1 MKKQRSNRET
11 KNMVQTAL
19 WLPREMHDQLKK
31 KTGERGLGEEI
42 RRRLRVSFEVD
53 EPPDK
58 TTDILISAINQLAVE
73 LEGPWYANSFS
84 FEVFKAAII
93 ELLSQ
98 CQSTEQAGPEAVA
111 KLEATFPN
119 ENPET
124 LGRIFARVAL
134 HHYKNQPR
142 WPSYP
147 VARTDPRTNWES
159 ENPSTARSRALRMKG
174 KVDPAQDSTL

>member
-1 MKKQRSNRET
+1 MKKQRSNPET

-31 KTGERGLGEEI
+31 KAGERGLGEEI

-53 EPPDK
+53 KPPDK
-58 TTDILISAINQLAVE
+58 TKEILVCGINQVGVGV
-73 LEGPWYANSFS
+73 EGPWYANSFS

-98 CQSTEQAGPEAVA
+98 CRSIEQAGPEAVA
-111 KLEATFPN
+111 KLQATFPN

-124 LGRIFARVAL
+124 LGRIFARIAL
-134 HHYKNQPR
+134 HFY
-142 WPSYP
+142 
-147 VARTDPRTNWES
+147 
-159 ENPSTARSRALRMKG
+159 
-174 KVDPAQDSTL
+174 

>member
-31 KTGERGLGEEI
+31 KAGERGLGEEI

-73 LEGPWYANSFS
+73 LGPWYANSFS

-93 ELLSQ
+93 ELL
-98 CQSTEQAGPEAVA
+98 
-111 KLEATFPN
+111 
-119 ENPET
+119 
-124 LGRIFARVAL
+124 
-134 HHYKNQPR
+134 
-142 WPSYP
+142 
-147 VARTDPRTNWES
+147 
-159 ENPSTARSRALRMKG
+159 
-174 KVDPAQDSTL
+174 

>member
-1 MKKQRSNRET
+1 MKKQKSNRET

-31 KTGERGLGEEI
+31 KAGERGLGEEI
-42 RRRLRVSFEVD
+42 RRRLRWSFEAE
-53 EPPDK
+53 EPPDR
-58 TTDILISAINQLAVE
+58 TTDIFISAANQIAIE
-73 LEGPWYANSFS
+73 LGEPWYANRFAS
-84 FEVFKAAII
+84 EVFRAAIN

-111 KLEATFPN
+111 KLQATFPN

-134 HHYKNQPR
+134 HFYKNQPR

-147 VARTDPRTNWES
+147 GREDRSAHKLGIRKPFDGTQ
-159 ENPSTARSRALRMKG
+159 PS
-174 KVDPAQDSTL
+174 PANEREG

>member
-31 KTGERGLGEEI
+31 KAGERGLG
-42 RRRLRVSFEVD
+42 
-53 EPPDK
+53 
-58 TTDILISAINQLAVE
+58 
-73 LEGPWYANSFS
+73 
-84 FEVFKAAII
+84 
-93 ELLSQ
+93 
-98 CQSTEQAGPEAVA
+98 EQAGPEAVA
-111 KLEATFPN
+111 KLQATFPN

-134 HHYKNQPR
+134 HYYKNQPR

-147 VARTDPRTNWES
+147 GREDRSAHNLRITKPFDGTQ
-159 ENPSTARSRALRMKG
+159 PS
-174 KVDPAQDSTL
+174 PANEGED